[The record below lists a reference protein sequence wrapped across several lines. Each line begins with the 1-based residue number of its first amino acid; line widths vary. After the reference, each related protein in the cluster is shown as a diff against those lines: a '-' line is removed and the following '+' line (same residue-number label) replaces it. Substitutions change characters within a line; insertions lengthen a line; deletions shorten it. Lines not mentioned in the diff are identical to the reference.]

1 MKIDIVVHGRFWA
14 FNFAHALIKR
24 GHDVRVLTNYP
35 RIVVEGFGVDRK
47 FCASNLWH
55 GISSRVVHKINRLFN
70 TTGLERELHVSF
82 GKWAARK
89 VRQDCEAVYCFS
101 SVAEE
106 VLAKIKRFPR
116 PPLGVLVR
124 GSAHIRTQRELL
136 QAEELRWGGH
146 VEKPSSWMIAREERE
161 YSAADRILVLSE
173 FARQSFIEQ
182 GVADYKLVLSNLGVD
197 IKRFRLTSEQ
207 EIARRARVLGGEPL
221 RVLTVGSLSPRKGAL
236 DLFAVAREFKGQMK
250 FRFVGDCE
258 RDAEARACSVAPNL
272 ELLPR
277 VSEHKL
283 PAVYAWAD
291 IFLFP
296 TIEDGFAAVL
306 AQAASAGLPL
316 ICTENCG
323 GPDLLRA
330 GATGWC
336 VANRSPEQITARLRW
351 CDANR
356 QEYAELL
363 GAPDASRF
371 TRDWQD
377 TADDFARTVDAHTVA
392 PQVADSQHRVS
403 PKSYTAQLSVA
414 DDYGNRSNRSTVT
427 VDPQPS
433 RIQGRRTVD
442 GTDQAHRCI
451 DIVVHGR
458 FFAFNL
464 AQALIQ
470 RGHDI
475 RVLTNYP
482 SVVAARFGVPPELTV
497 PCVWH
502 GVSSRV
508 LHRVGS
514 AVNRRLMEPWLHQAF
529 GRWATATARAN
540 ADAVVCFSGIAEEV
554 FSHLAQTS
562 NAQKILVR
570 GSAHIREQHRLL
582 AEEQLRSGMNVET
595 PSQWM
600 MEREEREYALADR
613 IVVLSTFAL
622 ESFKRHGVS
631 DDKLSLI
638 GLGADT
644 SQFRPT
650 PRVADERRRR
660 ILESLRLRVLMVG
673 SLTPQKGALDYID
686 LVKKLGDKAD
696 FRFVGDLPDSVRDL
710 LARSGSNMQVLGR
723 VAEHELPAEYAWAD
737 LFVFP
742 TIQDGY
748 AVVIAQALASGLPV
762 ICTTNCAG
770 RDVVVEG
777 KNGWVVPIRDVGA
790 LVSAVQACDANRS
803 MLADMSVANA
813 KNGLQRD
820 WGDVALGFE
829 RLLATL
835 V

>member
-14 FNFAHALIKR
+14 FNFAHALIQR

-35 RIVVEGFGVDRK
+35 GIVVEKFGVDRK
-47 FCASNLWH
+47 FCVSNLWH
-55 GISSRVVHKINRLFN
+55 GITSRVVHKFNRWFN
-70 TTGLERELHVSF
+70 TSGLERELHMSF
-82 GKWAARK
+82 GRWAARL
-89 VRQDCEAVYCFS
+89 VREDCEAVYCFS
-101 SVAEE
+101 GVAEE
-106 VLAKIKRFPR
+106 VLAKIKRLSR

-124 GSAHIRTQRELL
+124 GSAHIRTQRNLL
-136 QAEELRWGGH
+136 EAEEKRWGGQ
-146 VEKPSSWMIAREERE
+146 VEKPSNWMIEREERE
-161 YSAADRILVLSE
+161 YAAADRILVLSD
-173 FARQSFIEQ
+173 FARQSFIDQ
-182 GVADYKLVLSNLGVD
+182 GIADYKLVLSNLGVD
-197 IKRFRLTSEQ
+197 IKRFKPTTEQANARSER
-207 EIARRARVLGGEPL
+207 ILAGEPL

-236 DLFAVAREFKGQMK
+236 DLFAVASELRGRMK

-258 RDAEARACSVAPNL
+258 RDAAARAEKISPNL
-272 ELLPR
+272 ELLQR
-277 VSEHKL
+277 VSEHRL

-291 IFLFP
+291 IFVFP

-330 GATGWC
+330 GAMGWC
-336 VANRSPEQITARLRW
+336 VAKRAPDQIVSRLRW

-356 QEYAELL
+356 QQYAEML
-363 GAPDASRF
+363 AVPDTSRF
-371 TRDWQD
+371 SRDWQD
-377 TADDFARTVDAHTVA
+377 TADDFARTVNAHTISPGA
-392 PQVADSQHRVS
+392 ANSGDRVS
-403 PKSYTAQLSVA
+403 KSKDSANSLALNDDASRRMPVVDANPARPDEQRVVA
-414 DDYGNRSNRSTVT
+414 SSDQVGRS
-427 VDPQPS
+427 
-433 RIQGRRTVD
+433 
-442 GTDQAHRCI
+442 I

-470 RGHDI
+470 QGHDI

-482 SVVAARFGVPPELTV
+482 SVVAARFGVPQKLTV

-508 LHRVGS
+508 LHRTGNV
-514 AVNRRLMEPWLHQAF
+514 VNRRLMEPWLHQAF
-529 GRWATATARAN
+529 GRWAAPTVRAD
-540 ADAVVCFSGIAEEV
+540 ADAVICFSGIAEEV
-554 FSHLAQTS
+554 FARLAQTS
-562 NAQKILVR
+562 SAQKILVR

-582 AEEQLRSGMNVET
+582 AEEQQRSGMAVET
-595 PSQWM
+595 PSPWM
-600 MEREEREYALADR
+600 LEREEREYALADR
-613 IVVLSTFAL
+613 IVVLSSFAL

-631 DDKLSLI
+631 EHKLSLI

-644 SQFRPT
+644 SRFRPA

-660 ILESLRLRVLMVG
+660 ILEAPRLRVLMVG
-673 SLTPQKGALDYID
+673 SLTPQKGALDYIN
-686 LVKKLGDKAD
+686 LVKKLADKAD
-696 FRFVGDLPDSVRDL
+696 FRFVGDLPNSVRDL
-710 LARSGSNMQVLGR
+710 LTRDGSAMQVLGR
-723 VAEHELPAEYAWAD
+723 VAEHDLPAEYAWAD

-790 LVSAVQACDANRS
+790 LVRAVQACDANRS
-803 MLADMSVANA
+803 MLADMSVASA
-813 KNGLQRD
+813 KTGMQRD
-820 WGDVALGFE
+820 WGDVALDFE
-829 RLLATL
+829 RLLATRA
-835 V
+835 

>member
-14 FNFAHALIKR
+14 FNFANALIQR

-35 RIVVEGFGVDRK
+35 SIVVEGFGVDRK

-55 GISSRVVHKINRLFN
+55 GVSSRVAHRFNRLFN
-70 TTGLERELHVSF
+70 TNYLESELHSNF
-82 GKWAARK
+82 GRWAARR
-89 VRQDCEAVYCFS
+89 VRRDCEAVYCFS
-101 SVAEE
+101 GVAEE
-106 VLAKIKRFPR
+106 VLRKIKRFQR

-124 GSAHIRTQRELL
+124 GSAHIRTQRDLL
-136 QAEELRWGGH
+136 EAEEARWGGR
-146 VEKPSSWMIAREERE
+146 VEKPSNWMIAREERE
-161 YSAADRILVLSE
+161 YASADRILVLSE

-197 IKRFRLTSEQ
+197 IKRFKPTAEQ
-207 EIARRARVLGGEPL
+207 ELARRNRILAGEPL

-236 DLFAVAREFKGQMK
+236 DLFAVVGELKGRMK

-258 RDAEARACSVAPNL
+258 RDAAARASKISPDL
-272 ELLPR
+272 ELQPR
-277 VSEHKL
+277 VPEHRL
-283 PAVYAWAD
+283 PEVYAWAD
-291 IFLFP
+291 IFVFP

-336 VANRSPEQITARLRW
+336 VAKRTPDQIVARLRW

-356 QEYAELL
+356 QQYAELL
-363 GAPDASRF
+363 AAPDASRF
-371 TRDWQD
+371 NRDWQD
-377 TADDFARTVDAHTVA
+377 TADDFARTVDAHTLVPELAHFQNRATRNDYAGDDERSRQTAFRPPNIAERDDTRAVA
-392 PQVADSQHRVS
+392 TPHQ
-403 PKSYTAQLSVA
+403 
-414 DDYGNRSNRSTVT
+414 
-427 VDPQPS
+427 
-433 RIQGRRTVD
+433 RI
-442 GTDQAHRCI
+442 HSI

-464 AQALIQ
+464 AQGLIQ
-470 RGHDI
+470 QGHDV

-482 SVVAARFGVPPELTV
+482 SVVAARFGVPQELTV
-497 PCVWH
+497 PYVWH

-508 LHRVGS
+508 LHRAGS

-529 GRWATATARAN
+529 GRWAAPRVR
-540 ADAVVCFSGIAEEV
+540 ADAEAIVCFSGIAEEV

-562 NAQKILVR
+562 RAQKILVR

-582 AEEQLRSGMNVET
+582 AEEQRRSGMMVET
-595 PSQWM
+595 PSPWM
-600 MEREEREYALADR
+600 VEREEREYALADQ

-622 ESFKRHGVS
+622 ESFRRNGVPGN
-631 DDKLSLI
+631 KLSLI

-644 SQFRPT
+644 SQFRPS
-650 PRVADERRRR
+650 PIVAAERRFR
-660 ILESLRLRVLMVG
+660 ILHAPRLRVLMVG

-686 LVKKLGDKAD
+686 LVKALGDKVD
-696 FRFVGDLPDSVRDL
+696 FRFVGDLPGSVREL
-710 LARSGSNMQVLGR
+710 LARDASEMQVFGR
-723 VAEHELPAEYAWAD
+723 VAEHQLPAEYAWAD

-777 KNGWVVPIRDVGA
+777 ENGWVVPIRDVAA
-790 LVSAVQACDANRS
+790 LVRAVQECDANRV
-803 MLADMSVANA
+803 MLADMSTANA
-813 KNGLQRD
+813 ENGLRRD
-820 WGDVALGFE
+820 WDDVAVDFSA
-829 RLLATL
+829 LLAAH
-835 V
+835 

>member
-14 FNFAHALIKR
+14 FNFASALIQR

-35 RIVVEGFGVDRK
+35 SIVVEGFGVDRK

-55 GISSRVVHKINRLFN
+55 GIYSRVVHKFNRLFN
-70 TTGLERELHVSF
+70 TTYFESELHSNF
-82 GKWAARK
+82 GRWAALR

-101 SVAEE
+101 GVAEE

-124 GSAHIRTQRELL
+124 GSAHVRTQRDLL
-136 QAEELRWGGH
+136 QAEEMRWGGR
-146 VEKPSSWMIAREERE
+146 VEKPTNWMIAREERE
-161 YSAADRILVLSE
+161 YTAADRILVLSE

-182 GVADYKLVLSNLGVD
+182 GVDDYKLVLSNLGVD
-197 IKRFRLTSEQ
+197 IKRFRPSAEQ
-207 EIARRARVLGGEPL
+207 EQARRERILSGEPL

-236 DLFAVAREFKGQMK
+236 DLFAVANELKERMK

-258 RDAEARACSVAPNL
+258 RDAASRAAKSSPNL
-272 ELLPR
+272 ELLHR
-277 VSEHKL
+277 VSEHRL
-283 PAVYAWAD
+283 PEVYAWAD
-291 IFLFP
+291 IFVFP

-336 VANRSPEQITARLRW
+336 VAKRAPDQIVARLRW

-356 QEYAELL
+356 QQYAALL
-363 GAPDASRF
+363 AAPDTSRF
-371 TRDWQD
+371 SRDWQD

-392 PQVADSQHRVS
+392 PELHDFRNRPPANNDAAKLLANEKQRSKNSSASNAS
-403 PKSYTAQLSVA
+403 SVQR
-414 DDYGNRSNRSTVT
+414 DDDRAIGNPGKIRHV
-427 VDPQPS
+427 
-433 RIQGRRTVD
+433 
-442 GTDQAHRCI
+442 I

-464 AQALIQ
+464 AQALIDQ
-470 RGHDI
+470 RHDV

-482 SVVAARFGVPPELTV
+482 SVVAARFGVPRELTI

-508 LHRVGS
+508 LHRTGNT
-514 AVNRRLMEPWLHQAF
+514 VNRRLMEPWLHQAF
-529 GRWATATARAN
+529 GRWAAPRTRTD
-540 ADAVVCFSGIAEEV
+540 ADAVVCFSGVAEEV
-554 FSHLAQTS
+554 FAHVAQTS

-582 AEEQLRSGMNVET
+582 AQEQQRSGMLVET
-595 PSQWM
+595 PSPWM
-600 MEREEREYALADR
+600 MAREEREYALADQ

-622 ESFKRHGVS
+622 ESFKRYGVAES
-631 DDKLSLI
+631 KLSLI

-644 SQFRPT
+644 SQFRPALG
-650 PRVADERRRR
+650 VADERRRR
-660 ILESLRLRVLMVG
+660 ILESPRLRVLMVG

-686 LVKKLGDKAD
+686 LVKALRDTAD
-696 FRFVGDLPDSVRDL
+696 FRFVGDLPNSVRETLIRD
-710 LARSGSNMQVLGR
+710 GSEMQVFGR
-723 VAEHELPAEYAWAD
+723 VAEHDLPAEYAWAD

-770 RDVVVEG
+770 RDVVREG
-777 KNGWVVPIRDVGA
+777 ENGWVVPIRDVGA
-790 LVSAVQACDANRS
+790 LARAVQTCHANRS

-813 KNGLQRD
+813 KHGLKRD
-820 WGDVALGFE
+820 WDDVAVDFSS
-829 RLLATL
+829 LLAAHR
-835 V
+835 

>member
-14 FNFAHALIKR
+14 FNFAHALIQR

-35 RIVVEGFGVDRK
+35 GIVVEGFGVDRK

-55 GISSRVVHKINRLFN
+55 GISSRVVHKFNRLFN
-70 TTGLERELHVSF
+70 TPGFERELHVSF
-82 GKWAARK
+82 GRWAARR

-101 SVAEE
+101 GVAEE

-124 GSAHIRTQRELL
+124 GSAHIRTQRDLL
-136 QAEELRWGGH
+136 EAEELRWGGL
-146 VEKPSSWMIAREERE
+146 VEKPSNWMIAREERE
-161 YSAADRILVLSE
+161 YVAADRILVLSE
-173 FARQSFIEQ
+173 FARDSFIQQ

-197 IKRFRLTSEQ
+197 IRRFRPTTEQ
-207 EIARRARVLGGEPL
+207 ENARRMRILAGEPL

-236 DLFAVAREFKGQMK
+236 DLFAVASELKGRMT

-258 RDAEARACSVAPNL
+258 RDAAARAAKISPNL

-277 VSEHKL
+277 VSEHRL
-283 PAVYAWAD
+283 PEVYAWAD

-336 VANRSPEQITARLRW
+336 VAKRAPDQITARLRW

-356 QEYAELL
+356 QQYAELL
-363 GAPDASRF
+363 AAPDASRF

-377 TADDFARTVDAHTVA
+377 TVDDFARTVNAHTVA
-392 PQVADSQHRVS
+392 PEAAHFRNRLSRTKDAPSLVAGDDAGSLRTSPIDSNPTRLEEQR
-403 PKSYTAQLSVA
+403 LVA
-414 DDYGNRSNRSTVT
+414 GS
-427 VDPQPS
+427 
-433 RIQGRRTVD
+433 
-442 GTDQAHRCI
+442 DQAGRSI

-470 RGHDI
+470 KNHDI

-482 SVVAARFGVPPELTV
+482 SVVAARFGVPQELTV

-508 LHRVGS
+508 LHRTGS

-529 GRWATATARAN
+529 GRWAALRVRVD

-554 FSHLAQTS
+554 FARLAQTS
-562 NAQKILVR
+562 SAQKVLVR

-582 AEEQLRSGMNVET
+582 AEEQRRSGMAVET
-595 PSQWM
+595 PSPWM
-600 MEREEREYALADR
+600 LEREEREYALADQ

-622 ESFKRHGVS
+622 ESFKRHGVAEN
-631 DDKLSLI
+631 KLSLI

-644 SQFRPT
+644 SQFRPSQS
-650 PRVADERRRR
+650 VVDDRRLR
-660 ILESLRLRVLMVG
+660 ILQAPRLRVLMVG
-673 SLTPQKGALDYID
+673 SLTPQKGALDYVE
-686 LVKKLGDKAD
+686 LAKQLGGKAD
-696 FRFVGDLPDSVRDL
+696 FRFVGDVPNSVRDL
-710 LARSGSNMQVLGR
+710 LTRVGSEMQIFGR
-723 VAEHELPAEYAWAD
+723 VAEHDLPAEYAWAD

-777 KNGWVVPIRDVGA
+777 ENGWVVPIRDFGA
-790 LVSAVQACDANRS
+790 LVRAVQACDADRP
-803 MLADMSVANA
+803 MLSAMSATNA
-813 KNGLQRD
+813 KKGLRRD
-820 WGDVALGFE
+820 WGDVAVDFE
-829 RLLATL
+829 RLLAIHA
-835 V
+835 

>member
-14 FNFAHALIKR
+14 FNFAHALIQR

-35 RIVVEGFGVDRK
+35 RIVVEAFGVDRK
-47 FCASNLWH
+47 YCASNLWH

-82 GKWAARK
+82 GKWAARR

-106 VLAKIKRFPR
+106 VLKKIKRFPR

-124 GSAHIRTQRELL
+124 GSAHIRTQRALL
-136 QAEELRWGGH
+136 QAEELRWGGQ
-146 VEKPSSWMIAREERE
+146 VEKPSNWMIAREERE
-161 YSAADRILVLSE
+161 YGAADRILVLSE

-207 EIARRARVLGGEPL
+207 EIARRTRVLGGEPL

-258 RDAEARACSVAPNL
+258 RDAVARASSIAPNL

-351 CDANR
+351 CDSNR

-377 TADDFARTVDAHTVA
+377 TVDDFARTVDAHTVA
-392 PQVADSQHRVS
+392 NEVADSPHGVS
-403 PKSYTAQLSVA
+403 PASYTAQLRVA
-414 DDYGNRSNRSTVT
+414 DDHGSRGTATVS
-427 VDPQPS
+427 PQLTA
-433 RIQGRRTVD
+433 IDGRRTVA
-442 GTDQAHRCI
+442 GTDQARRSI

-482 SVVAARFGVPPELTV
+482 GVVAARFGVPPELTV

-508 LHRVGS
+508 LHRAGS
-514 AVNRRLMEPWLHQAF
+514 ATNRRLMEPWLHQAF
-529 GRWATATARAN
+529 GRWATAKMRVH

-562 NAQKILVR
+562 STQKILVR

-582 AEEQLRSGMNVET
+582 AEEQLRSGMTVET

-622 ESFKRHGVS
+622 ESFTRHGVS
-631 DDKLSLI
+631 KHKLSLV

-650 PRVADERRRR
+650 DRVAEERRRR
-660 ILESLRLRVLMVG
+660 ILESPRLRVLMVG

-686 LVKKLGDKAD
+686 LVKKLGGKAD
-696 FRFVGDLPDSVRDL
+696 FRFVGDLPGSVRDL
-710 LARSGSNMQVLGR
+710 LARSKSNMQVLGR
-723 VAEHELPAEYAWAD
+723 VSEHELPAEYAWAD

-777 KNGWVVPIRDVGA
+777 ENGWVVPIRDVSA
-790 LVSAVQACDANRS
+790 LVRAVQACDANRS

-813 KNGLQRD
+813 KNGLRRD
-820 WGDVALGFE
+820 WGHVALDFE
-829 RLLATL
+829 RLLASPA
-835 V
+835 